1 MAFFNVP
8 SAVGLAVVGGPIVSL
23 IYQHGRFGAA
33 DAEATAQALACYA
46 LGLYAYSA
54 VKVMAPAFYALDR
67 ARVPVVGSI
76 LGMVVNVGLNVAL
89 YPVLGFRGV
98 ALGTSLAAGANLAVL
113 MVAWRREYGGLGG
126 AGLVPQL
133 ARVMAA
139 SAVLAVVAWGTAAGA
154 GRGPAARR
162 ALAAGRGR
170 PGSRGRRSAGLLRGG
185 PGARGGGAGR
195 GGGRSAAQRPRLQT
209 ESSWEEEAVSGELG
223 GPRRGVGLRPWVMRP
238 EGGVSVGGGEGSAG
252 SGESSRT
259 TPEDECGQAPAAPR
273 ERRWWFEVGRAGSG
287 VSRRGGRGRGGGRA

>member
-23 IYQHGRFGAA
+23 IYQHGRFGAD

-67 ARVPVVGSI
+67 ARVPVIGSI
-76 LGMVVNVGLNVAL
+76 LGMVANVGLNLAL

-113 MVAWRREYGGLGG
+113 LVAWRREYGGLGG

-133 ARVMAA
+133 LRVM
-139 SAVLAVVAWGTAAGA
+139 VGLGGA
-154 GRGPAARR
+154 GRGGVGERAGAGGVAAARR
-162 ALAAGRGR
+162 ALAPGRGR
-170 PGSRGRRSAGLLRGG
+170 T
-185 PGARGGGAGR
+185 GAGR
-195 GGGRSAAQRPRLQT
+195 PRSRWPTSA
-209 ESSWEEEAVSGELG
+209 W
-223 GPRRGVGLRPWVMRP
+223 RG
-238 EGGVSVGGGEGSAG
+238 G
-252 SGESSRT
+252 SGWGSSVR
-259 TPEDECGQAPAAPR
+259 C
-273 ERRWWFEVGRAGSG
+273 
-287 VSRRGGRGRGGGRA
+287 